1 MASHLLDALR
11 AIGISDKLSL
21 NSSVLELAGTAVQVP
36 RVSNHELEVVV
47 LVNAGAH
54 VLVVVDEL
62 LKCHLV
68 VTVLSIPLGHELRQ
82 DIITAHLASLVL
94 GVLGHVIRCRNV
106 IQFDQTAMVS
116 VQLVICE
123 LDESQSSLVHIATDA
138 PEELIIGDFTVVV
151 FVEVFKDALEFRGA

>member
-1 MASHLLDALR
+1 VASHLLDALS
-11 AIGISDKLSL
+11 AIGIRDQLSSDSR
-21 NSSVLELAGTAVQVP
+21 VLELAFAAIQVP
-36 RVSNHELEVVV
+36 GVPDHELEVVI
-47 LVNAGAH
+47 LVDRRAH
-54 VLVVVDEL
+54 ILVVVLEL
-62 LKCHLV
+62 GQRHLV
-68 VTVLSIPLGHELRQ
+68 VTDVSIPLGHELRQ

-138 PEELIIGDFTVVV
+138 PEELIVGDFTVVV